1 MLLAARAMRAWVAP
15 TMVSV
20 PGSREA
26 FDEEGRAH
34 DPSAPKLRQSQF
46 MLVPHNFYALWTSD
60 EIIDDRAKQRD
71 EEDDKYPDQFVV
83 PFR

>member
-1 MLLAARAMRAWVAP
+1 MPSRTMAAPGTTVMAP
-15 TMVSV
+15 S
-20 PGSREA
+20 A
-26 FDEEGRAH
+26 
-34 DPSAPKLRQSQF
+34 APKLRQSQF
-46 MLVPHNFYALWTSD
+46 MLVPHNFYALWTSN